1 VPESFISCG
10 LPPPLSVMLTS
21 AARVPVCRWDEAH
34 VDAAG
39 RPAPKLLPHVLL
51 AEKSPWSAPVTLM
64 LVMLSVVE
72 PTFVNV
78 TICGLLTLWRERES
92 AG

>member
-1 VPESFISCG
+1 
-10 LPPPLSVMLTS
+10 MLTS
-21 AARVPVCRWDEAH
+21 AARVPVCVGMKRTLMLQ
-34 VDAAG
+34 AA
-39 RPAPKLLPHVLL
+39 PAPKLLPHVLL